1 MDDAII
7 TAIEEKRRLKI
18 LYNVGG
24 ARIIE
29 PHYYGKDEYG
39 QKKLRAYQVSGYSEG
54 GETRGWKLLIV
65 SKIKYIEL
73 LDEQFEK
80 PRPGYNPGTDYHI
93 PYTICKI

>member
-1 MDDAII
+1 MENTII
-7 TAIEEKRRLKI
+7 TAIKEKRRLKI
-18 LYNVGG
+18 TYNGGG

-39 QKKLRAYQVSGYSEG
+39 QKKLRAYQVRGYSKRE
-54 GETRGWKLLIV
+54 ETKGWKLFIV
-65 SKIKYIEL
+65 AKIKSIKL

-80 PRPGYNPGTDYHI
+80 PRPKYNPKTDKHI